1 MSSQVPLPSEKTIPE
16 KRWSCIYL
24 QAAGKIISVLAA
36 ASPEKVGLLLPI
48 GVITV
53 YRNSYRMS
61 NLSTYPSSL
70 LDSKRATLPA
80 LYSGT
85 TISSAWGMTVVVKG
99 V

>member
-53 YRNSYRMS
+53 YRISLRMS
-61 NLSTYPSSL
+61 NFVFKPLLRCIRKGRKFQQLSRRMLFPG
-70 LDSKRATLPA
+70 R
-80 LYSGT
+80 
-85 TISSAWGMTVVVKG
+85 
-99 V
+99 